1 MKPLPTSRVI
11 QREKGVAAIEFAIIL
26 PLLLLI
32 LIGMVVYGQLMW
44 NYDALS
50 KATRDAAR
58 FLSSEPSI
66 NATQI
71 STARS
76 MVDNAAKSAGIN
88 IPDLANDVAIS
99 CGGGCS
105 TPTNVT
111 VRIDYDMVVG
121 WGPILPPPQ
130 PLSGP
135 TFTLHLSPHTTMPYM
150 L

>member
-1 MKPLPTSRVI
+1 MMKRLSFTRFTCR
-11 QREKGVAAIEFAIIL
+11 QKGVAAIEFAIIL

-58 FLSSEPSI
+58 FLSTEPTI
-66 NATQI
+66 NAAKI
-71 STARS
+71 STARA
-76 MVDNAAKSAGIN
+76 MVDNAAKAAGIN
-88 IPDLANDVAIS
+88 IDPASDVSIS

-105 TPTNVT
+105 TPANVT
-111 VRIDYDMVVG
+111 VRVDYDMVVG

>member
-1 MKPLPTSRVI
+1 MKCLATPHVI
-11 QREKGVAAIEFAIIL
+11 RRQKGVAAIEFAIIL

-58 FLSSEPSI
+58 FLSTESDI
-66 NATQI
+66 NAAM

-76 MVDNAAKSAGIN
+76 MVDNAAKAAGIN
-88 IPDLANDVAIS
+88 IPDPANDVTINCS
-99 CGGGCS
+99 GGCS
-105 TPTNVT
+105 TPGNVT
-111 VRIDYDMVVG
+111 VRVDYDMVVG

-135 TFTLHLSPHTTMPYM
+135 TFTLHLTPHTTMPYM
-150 L
+150 P